1 MNRLFLALMLAGC
14 GDEEKAGS
22 PAGTADTGQKTPW
35 PPTTRASRPST
46 DPVAVDVDD
55 VCEPLSEGAC
65 MLPWPSDRYLDRHR
79 VRDRVRDRLQARRR
93 LDRHERR

>member
-22 PAGTADTGQKTPW
+22 PAGTADTGQEDTVATDDTGE
-35 PPTTRASRPST
+35 PPSST

-55 VCEPLSEGAC
+55 VCEPC
-65 MLPWPSDRYLDRHR
+65 
-79 VRDRVRDRLQARRR
+79 
-93 LDRHERR
+93 